1 MSWYILGAYFSPLLP
16 ILTGAKEN
24 TLLGLHCYPELLS
37 TFPYQHTV
45 KWNSTARKMY
55 RILFSQPCRQRKLW
69 QLTFLQ
75 TTDTFKTIRFCI
87 ISTFE
92 QVTNHTDITRICVY
106 VCMYVSM
113 YDDFYSGRW
122 RGGCRG

>member
-24 TLLGLHCYPELLS
+24 TLLGLHCYSELLS

-45 KWNSTARKMY
+45 KWNSTARKMHT
-55 RILFSQPCRQRKLW
+55 ILFFQPCRQKETLAVSVS
-69 QLTFLQ
+69 T
-75 TTDTFKTIRFCI
+75 TTDTFKTIHFCI

-92 QVTNHTDITRICVY
+92 
-106 VCMYVSM
+106 
-113 YDDFYSGRW
+113 
-122 RGGCRG
+122 